1 MNNVKFKDI
10 LNGEEIKGITIPIV
24 QRDYAQGRT
33 SPNVNRIRERFLK
46 VLYKSL
52 VNEEPI
58 TLDFIYGS
66 KDEEGKLIPLDGQQ
80 RLTTLFLLHYYIAKH
95 EGIAKEEYSFLANFS
110 YETRISSREF
120 CKHLIS
126 YTPDFTQVTLSEQI
140 YDVLSLK
147 KTV

>member
-33 SPNVNRIRERFLK
+33 SPNVNRIRERFLE
-46 VLYKSL
+46 VLYKAL

-66 KDEEGKLIPLDGQQ
+66 KDKEGKLIPLDG
-80 RLTTLFLLHYYIAKH
+80 
-95 EGIAKEEYSFLANFS
+95 
-110 YETRISSREF
+110 
-120 CKHLIS
+120 
-126 YTPDFTQVTLSEQI
+126 
-140 YDVLSLK
+140 
-147 KTV
+147 